1 MLCQIKDYFGE
12 QIALY
17 FAFIGLY
24 TKSLFYPVVFGLIT
38 YIGQMR
44 SGIENNPLTFYFSIF
59 LAFWS
64 LAFTTQW
71 TRRQNELAF
80 LWGTETHSTF
90 EKARPEFV
98 LLAKNPHVVGIEF
111 SRNPVTQKIE
121 AMVVNSRGAKLKKV
135 FNACLVALCMA
146 VVLCGVVCCQ
156 YIKLIPIGGSVYA
169 GKMLGS
175 ILNGIFITLFGLA
188 FERVARVLTQWEHP
202 RTDTEFENSLIAKSF
217 VFDAV
222 NNFACLFY
230 ITFFRSSAIGAPSLG
245 MPMRNQSCTA
255 VVVSCSNSTLNE
267 ALLDQCVDGEMQV
280 PSCISDLSF
289 QLAIILIINQV
300 VGGVMEIGIPTYKAK
315 VKALRRDLRIK
326 KVQKQMR
333 LDAEGHEIG
342 ETLHATHIGDE
353 RVMTPYRSV
362 HADYKELAVQWGN
375 VLLFAS
381 AFPMA
386 PVFALINN
394 LIEIRADAYKLCK
407 VHRRPEYKT
416 KQDIGAWALVFNT
429 ISCVSV
435 ITNAAIVSF
444 VGSQAAEMWDRTE
457 QYDEVGVVARIG
469 DPTLWLVAGLTEHAV
484 LGLRFV
490 LGSLISSNSSW
501 VAGAKATR
509 EIQVSRLITE
519 QEKEL
524 KKEKEQGFR
533 RDQEELTEKEKQ
545 QEALQEG
552 QGRPPGGGGGGG
564 GGGER
569 EKAEQQQQRSP
580 SPLGDEM

>member
-1 MLCQIKDYFGE
+1 
-12 QIALY
+12 
-17 FAFIGLY
+17 
-24 TKSLFYPVVFGLIT
+24 
-38 YIGQMR
+38 
-44 SGIENNPLTFYFSIF
+44 
-59 LAFWS
+59 
-64 LAFTTQW
+64 
-71 TRRQNELAF
+71 
-80 LWGTETHSTF
+80 
-90 EKARPEFV
+90 V

-121 AMVVNSRGAKLKKV
+121 AMVVDSRGAKLKKV

-300 VGGVMEIGIPTYKAK
+300 VGGVMEIGIPTYTAKA
-315 VKALRRDLRIK
+315 KALRRDLRIK